1 MQRASVFTGWHV
13 KVEQIN
19 SEVSATKKRYL
30 NDFLHSICSLL
41 CNSTILFENKQ
52 LARILQQ
59 TADENRCRLAKLFSF
74 YRKYFYDFLSILNFD
89 FLFDSVGELRKK
101 KSFLRHENKIND
113 FLLPSATHSIKT
125 IADWRDDEE
134 SDDERKERQ
143 TPASKPSKVELRNNK
158 NINSRNV
165 FLVYAPRRLIL
176 SI

>member
-1 MQRASVFTGWHV
+1 MQRASAFTGWHV

-101 KSFLRHENKIND
+101 NLSCDTKTKSTTFCSLLRHIQLKQSPI
-113 FLLPSATHSIKT
+113 
-125 IADWRDDEE
+125 DETTRNQMTNE
-134 SDDERKERQ
+134 KNGKR
-143 TPASKPSKVELRNNK
+143 LRV
-158 NINSRNV
+158 SHQRW
-165 FLVYAPRRLIL
+165 
-176 SI
+176 S